1 MKSLR
6 SIIAWAFA
14 LSIAAALIQA
24 NVLTVSAVIFLAWA
38 FLIVEVESHARETQ
52 RQHMADMLA
61 GMEAASKPRAG
72 KQ

>member
-14 LSIAAALIQA
+14 LSIAAALAQA
-24 NVLTVSAVIFLAWA
+24 NVFTVTAVIFLAWA
-38 FLIVEVESHARETQ
+38 FLIVEVEFHVRETQ
-52 RQHMADMLA
+52 RQHMADMLS
-61 GMEAASKPRAG
+61 GMDAASKPRMG